1 VQVKTKIYEHHG
13 DGVLDFIDS
22 GMCDIYEPEIK
33 KGSIDIITPH
43 VTIAIGNYRLH
54 LNRDDFLKFAKRVE
68 V

>member
-1 VQVKTKIYEHHG
+1 
-13 DGVLDFIDS
+13 LDFIDS